1 MTAYDNVRVGAE
13 REHLLRAFFFSL
25 NRRRSLR
32 EPSPLSDMS
41 KGIEPPPFTRWLLG
55 AAMLSVALVPLF
67 SRMLKGYKK
76 SGKARV
82 L

>member
-1 MTAYDNVRVGAE
+1 
-13 REHLLRAFFFSL
+13 
-25 NRRRSLR
+25 
-32 EPSPLSDMS
+32 MS